1 MTGIKPIESTEREY
15 KDELMSPK
23 ELGIEIDSNLD
34 RAIMEALAVE
44 PALRFQ
50 SITQLDDAIHGKRV
64 AEYPKDK
71 IKRKKRKRNLI
82 ITFSFLFLA
91 LILTGIALVNT
102 VFQKPSKLF
111 ENNVTKDTVIIWVD
125 NADTK
130 KEFEE
135 IAQKWWKSM
144 MMILLRSHR

>member
-1 MTGIKPIESTEREY
+1 MVTGIKPIESTEREY

-82 ITFSFLFLA
+82 ITFFVFVF
-91 LILTGIALVNT
+91 GIDPYGNCLSQYSV
-102 VFQKPSKLF
+102 SK
-111 ENNVTKDTVIIWVD
+111 TKQVI
-125 NADTK
+125 
-130 KEFEE
+130 
-135 IAQKWWKSM
+135 
-144 MMILLRSHR
+144 